1 MLRETERVKR
11 LLNGYRDAFNEYQD
25 ILDRLYRSGNIE
37 PKSPLLDG
45 MPRSGKVFDMSDRII
60 ISEEMAGIYRERL
73 DELRKEMKAVRMV
86 ISRVLDPTNKA
97 ILVYKYLDFLTWAEI
112 SKILRLDKDL
122 IYKRHQ
128 RTLEAL
134 TEVLYAND

>member
-1 MLRETERVKR
+1 MLRETEHVRR
-11 LLNGYRDAFNEYQD
+11 FLNGYRDAFNEYQD

-73 DELRKEMKAVRMV
+73 DELRKDMKAVRMV

-134 TEVLYAND
+134 AEVLYEND